1 MGRHRPRGPLPVPAS
16 KKDLRAEASRALA
29 GALQDDNVTNALR
42 VVLRRVAL
50 PTAALLL
57 DAVLRPPPD
66 AAAPKELGEQDAFK
80 LLDEPTPDC
89 AFAVGDEIRGEDWP
103 DWGPVRAIVD
113 DTLIVAQPREDGE
126 PTRIVVVPFALARS
140 SSFEHRSAASRAAP
154 GG

>member
-1 MGRHRPRGPLPVPAS
+1 MGRRPRAPLPVPAP
-16 KKDLRAEASRALA
+16 KKDLRAEASRALV

-66 AAAPKELGEQDAFK
+66 ATAPKELGEQEDAFK
-80 LLDEPTPDC
+80 LLEPTPEG

-140 SSFEHRSAASRAAP
+140 ASFEHRSAASRTAP